1 MFAPAENLSACLQLM
16 QTLVEYR
23 HRPISAQLRTV
34 GEKHSMLHLDVLILL
49 YHFASVSEGPIL
61 EIGPYLGG
69 STIAAGLGARDS
81 GRGAPGR
88 IVSIEPG
95 GRHDHPTLPSTDIL
109 ADLRKN
115 LAKRGVA
122 DLVSVVQGY
131 SFDETT
137 VTTVRQKLGHAG
149 ATGTADGK
157 VGLLTLDADGGVE
170 RDLGLYGSLLAE
182 GCWLVIDDY
191 FGPHSLGK
199 DALTRQQVD
208 VLVAN
213 GQIMPLGLYGWGTW
227 VGRWRGAGGGG
238 V

>member
-1 MFAPAENLSACLQLM
+1 MPDSARNLDACLQLM
-16 QTLVEYR
+16 RTLVEYR
-23 HRPISAQLRTV
+23 HRPVSAQLRTI

-49 YHFASVSEGPIL
+49 YHFASIVEGPIL

-95 GRHDHPTLPSTDIL
+95 GKHDHPTLPSQDIL
-109 ADLRKN
+109 GDLRKN

-122 DLVSVVQGY
+122 DLVTLVQGY
-131 SFDETT
+131 SWEENT
-137 VTTVRQKLGHAG
+137 VATVRGKLGHAG
-149 ATGTADGK
+149 TGADGK
-157 VGLLTLDADGGVE
+157 IGLLTLDADGGVE
-170 RDLGLYGSLLAE
+170 RDLGLYGSSLAD

-199 DALTRQQVD
+199 DALTKTQVD
-208 VLVAN
+208 ALVTA
-213 GQIMPLGLYGWGTW
+213 GELTPLGLYGWGTW
-227 VGRWRGAGGGG
+227 IGRWHWQP
-238 V
+238 